1 MVFCWRTAP
10 INYTQC
16 NFFVF
21 ILKFYFLLCLVIKSE
36 REDCVGGTKQQQ
48 GFTGRCHQ
56 SHFVLLQWS
65 VCQPQVTA
73 LGWVTSPGAARSSC
87 PALTPQRVQP
97 QCLNPFPEICC
108 QHLQGAPR
116 CKAHTATGRWLSL
129 AKTCSHPRH
138 PLLCPGQFP
147 AAAVRVWSC

>member
-48 GFTGRCHQ
+48 GLQGGVTRVTLFCCSGRSV
-56 SHFVLLQWS
+56 SHRSRPWDGSPPLEQ
-65 VCQPQVTA
+65 
-73 LGWVTSPGAARSSC
+73 PGA
-87 PALTPQRVQP
+87 PALLLPQRVQP

-129 AKTCSHPRH
+129 AKSCGHPRH

-147 AAAVRVWSC
+147 AAPVRVWSC